1 LARTER
7 FGLFYAK
14 IRGRLRAMRNFWFV
28 ALAALAGCSND
39 PLPPA
44 DIQLLLGQENETWSA
59 DPAATTVRVE
69 LVTSEK
75 RTLLGEAATPV
86 SVITAKDPQVASG
99 TIATVEATAVDAAGN
114 VVVRG
119 QSVPYLIYGFNNTTI
134 PLFVGRSAAW
144 SRPAGS
150 LELGR
155 NFPCAAVAISQFVI
169 AAGGEGTDLKLAVP
183 DIYDAIHWKVI
194 PKQSEL
200 PRAPKSMAV
209 AGRALLVID
218 DTGAAWVDLD
228 GYEKPREPMAPMGL
242 TFGEVSGG
250 EVVELPDGSSYVVGG
265 TRLSGEPT
273 AKVLRID
280 RYGFFR
286 ALTLAT
292 PRRGAAAGVVAGNL
306 VVWGGSADGAGA
318 EVLNKAQ
325 DGFTALPFPADP
337 TSGLGIANLE
347 GNIAVLAG
355 GKDAMS
361 AAAPVRTFDVTCGAD
376 CATSDLTT
384 LPVTLQ
390 RTHVYP
396 LASGHFLVTGDA
408 EDGEFRAFSL
418 LTASG
423 TPEIVERPLRE
434 RRKGATSLRLPNGQ
448 PAVLGGQNP
457 ETMDLVRN
465 IESFFL

>member
-1 LARTER
+1 
-7 FGLFYAK
+7 
-14 IRGRLRAMRNFWFV
+14 MRKSWFV

-59 DPAATTVRVE
+59 EPAATQVRVE

-75 RTLLGEAATPV
+75 RTLIGEAATPV
-86 SVITAKDPQVASG
+86 SVITTKDPQVASG
-99 TIATVEATAVDAAGN
+99 TVATIEATAVDAAGN
-114 VVVRG
+114 VVVHG
-119 QSVPYLIYGFNNTTI
+119 QTVPYLIYGFNNATI
-134 PLFVGRSAAW
+134 PLFVGRSSGW
-144 SRPAGS
+144 SRPSGG

-155 NFPCAAVAISQFVI
+155 NSPTALVAASRFVI
-169 AAGGEGTDLKLAVP
+169 AAGGEGPDLNPAIP
-183 DIYDAIHWKVI
+183 DIYDAINWKTV
-194 PKQSEL
+194 PKQADF

-209 AGRALLVID
+209 AGRAVLVVD

-228 GYEKPREPMAPMGL
+228 GYEKPREPATPMGL

-250 EVVELPDGSSYVVGG
+250 EVFELGDGSSYIVGA
-265 TRLSGEPT
+265 TRLTGEPT

-280 RYGFFR
+280 RYGFLR
-286 ALTLAT
+286 AVTMAT

-306 VVWGGSADGAGA
+306 VVWGGSAEGAGA

-325 DGFTALPFPADP
+325 DGFNALPFPPDP
-337 TSGLGIANLE
+337 SSGHGLANIE

-355 GKDAMS
+355 GKDVMS
-361 AAAPVRTFDVTCGAD
+361 AGLPVRTFDISCAAD

-390 RTHVYP
+390 RTHIYL

-408 EDGEFRAFSL
+408 EDGEFRAFSV

-423 TPEIVERPLRE
+423 TPEIIERPLRE
-434 RRKGATSLRLPNGQ
+434 RRKGATSVRLPNGQ

-457 ETMDLVRN
+457 DTMDVIRN